1 MNVMS
6 NKKINIT
13 NEIISMTSMLML
25 ARYAKLNR
33 VTVNI
38 GYNTPI
44 ADVTRRCHVTSDI
57 VRTDWKAQLNWKRMR
72 NPLKPLN

>member
-1 MNVMS
+1 MS

-33 VTVNI
+33 VTVTI

-44 ADVTRRCHVTSDI
+44 ANATRRCHVTSGI
-57 VRTDWKAQLNWKRMR
+57 VRTDLKAQSNWKRMR
-72 NPLKPLN
+72 KPSKPLN